1 MSGKIFASLLSL
13 LLFTRCVWSGI
24 AEMDVSPRVLEA
36 FQGEAVPLSITL
48 SNRSPF
54 PIGSEKNYFISF
66 HLYTPDRVLFSFDN
80 RRFPIPR
87 TVKAGASARFSLPV
101 YFACRPGKYL
111 LEWDIVKEG
120 EFWGSHK
127 GWKTAWLTLELKAL
141 VSGEF
146 KTRFLKT
153 GFETEDR
160 LIESEQ
166 YLLRLVY
173 RNCEM
178 RRNGRLFGFAAGS
191 DYPQIWIRDLATF
204 VSGAKL
210 YYPLA
215 DLQRMAERFLEQ
227 QRPAGDIV
235 DWVDGDGR
243 CDKNT
248 VETDQ
253 ESSLILAAHEI
264 ALDDPGW
271 LRRIVAGEP
280 VFVRL
285 KRALQWVWDRKRDD
299 RTGLVFS
306 GLTADW
312 GDVENTYPD
321 QRAIKWSD
329 RSTPVLSIYTQAK
342 FVQAID
348 RLIDMAKVLG
358 EEADSRNWAKRLT
371 FLKQRCRRY
380 LYLKNPG
387 YFRIHLVPGEPDRF
401 DFEKKILA
409 VGGNAE
415 AIRAGLMTPRE
426 ISVFLT
432 VLEQRRSEF
441 RLGSV
446 SYTLLPPYPD
456 RFFPHP
462 LLSSSWSYQNGG
474 EWDWIGGRVIGA
486 LFQSGYREKAQ
497 VYLKEIIG
505 KHLRNFNI
513 FEWEDRSGTGCG
525 ASFYVGAAGTIG
537 RAIWEGYLGFG
548 QDFRH
553 YRIRPAGF
561 FFRLD
566 VDKSA
571 DRFSVVFNGL
581 PVIRIAELKDK
592 TVCLYRRSKETP
604 FCTAKK
610 GETVVH

>member
-1 MSGKIFASLLSL
+1 MNSRTLAFLVSLLVL
-13 LLFTRCVWSGI
+13 NFWVRGEGV
-24 AEMDVSPRVLEA
+24 EMDVSPGGVVA
-36 FQGEAVPLSITL
+36 FQGESVPLGITL
-48 SNRSPF
+48 NNHSPF

-66 HLYTPDRVLFSFDN
+66 HLYTPDRALFSFDN

-101 YFACRPGKYL
+101 YFACRPGTYL
-111 LEWDIVKEG
+111 LELDIVKEG

-141 VSGEF
+141 VSPEF
-146 KTRFLKT
+146 KSRLLNTW
-153 GFETEDR
+153 FETEDR
-160 LIESEQ
+160 QIESEQ

-178 RRNGRLFGFAAGS
+178 RRDGRLFGFAAGS
-191 DYPQIWIRDLATF
+191 DYPQLWIRDLATF
-204 VSGAKL
+204 VPGAKL

-235 DWVDGDGR
+235 DWVDGEGR
-243 CDKNT
+243 SDKNT

-253 ESSLILAAHEI
+253 ESSLVLAAHEI

-271 LRRIVAGEP
+271 LRRTVAGEP
-280 VFVRL
+280 VFARL
-285 KRALQWVWDRKRDD
+285 QKALQWVWDRKRDD
-299 RTGLVFS
+299 KTGLITS

-329 RSTPVLSIYTQAK
+329 RSTPVLAIYTQAK
-342 FVQAID
+342 FVQAIV
-348 RLIDMAKVLG
+348 RLIDMANVLG
-358 EEADSRNWAKRLT
+358 EDADSRSWAKRLN
-371 FLKQRCRRY
+371 FLRQRCRRY
-380 LYLKNPG
+380 LYLKNAG

-401 DFEKKILA
+401 DFEKQILA

-415 AIRAGLMTPRE
+415 AIRAGLMTPQE
-426 ISVFLT
+426 VSVFLA
-432 VLEQRRSEF
+432 VLEKRRNEF
-441 RLGSV
+441 RLRSV

-474 EWDWIGGRVIGA
+474 EWDWIGGRVIAA
-486 LFQSGYREKAQ
+486 LFQSGHREKAR
-497 VYLKEIIG
+497 VYLKEIID
-505 KHLRNFNI
+505 KHLKNFNI
-513 FEWEDRSGTGCG
+513 FEWEDRSGVGRG

-537 RAIWEGYLGFG
+537 RAIWEGYLGFD
-548 QDFRH
+548 QDFGR
-553 YRIRPAGF
+553 YRIRPPGF
-561 FFRLD
+561 FLRLGI
-566 VDKSA
+566 DKKD
-571 DRFSVVFNGL
+571 DRFSVAFGDL
-581 PVIRIAELKDK
+581 PVIRIEELKDK
-592 TVCLYRRSKETP
+592 TVCLVRRSGDAP
-604 FCTAKK
+604 VCIAKK
-610 GETVVH
+610 GETVVR

>member
-1 MSGKIFASLLSL
+1 MTGRWGVFPVSFLLLSL
-13 LLFTRCVWSGI
+13 CAWGGTADLAS
-24 AEMDVSPRVLEA
+24 SPAVISA

-48 SNRSPF
+48 SNHSPF

-66 HLYTPDRVLFSFDN
+66 HLYTPDRALFSFDN

-87 TVKAGASARFSLPV
+87 TVRPGASARFSLPV

-111 LEWDIVKEG
+111 LELDIVKEG

-141 VSGEF
+141 ISPEF
-146 KTRFLKT
+146 KAGLLKT
-153 GFETEDR
+153 WFETGDH

-178 RRNGRLFGFAAGS
+178 RRDGRLFGFAAGS

-215 DLQRMAERFLEQ
+215 DLQRMAERFLEH

-243 CDKNT
+243 SDKNT

-253 ESSLILAAHEI
+253 ESSLVLAAYEI

-280 VFVRL
+280 VFARL
-285 KRALQWVWDRKRDD
+285 RRALQWVWDRKRNNQ
-299 RTGLVFS
+299 TGLVTS

-329 RSTPVLSIYTQAK
+329 RSTPVHSIYTQAK
-342 FVQAID
+342 FIQAID
-348 RLIDMAKVLG
+348 RLIDMAHALG
-358 EEADSRNWAKRLT
+358 EEVDSRNWAKRLT
-371 FLKQRCRRY
+371 FLRQKCRQQ
-380 LYLKNPG
+380 LYLKNAG
-387 YFRIHLVPGEPDRF
+387 YFRIHLIPGEPARF
-401 DFEKKILA
+401 DFEKDILA

-415 AIRAGLMTPRE
+415 AIRAGLMTPQE
-426 ISVFLT
+426 ISAFLA
-432 VLEQRRSEF
+432 VLEKRRSAL

-446 SYTLLPPYPD
+446 SFTLLPPYPD

-474 EWDWIGGRVIGA
+474 EWDWIGGRVIDA
-486 LFQSGYREKAQ
+486 LFQSGHREKAQ

-513 FEWEDRSGTGCG
+513 FEWEDRSGAGRG
-525 ASFYVGAAGTIG
+525 ASFYVGAAGAIG

-548 QDFRH
+548 QDFGR

-561 FFRLD
+561 SFRLG
-566 VDKSA
+566 VDKTA
-571 DRFSVVFNGL
+571 DRFSVVFDGV
-581 PVIRIAELKDK
+581 PVIRIEELRGK
-592 TVCLYRRSKETP
+592 TVCLYRHPKETP
-604 FCTAKK
+604 FCAAGK
-610 GETVVH
+610 GETVVR